1 MSATASM
8 GLVAMNGKT
17 RTAPTTSYATKIAR
31 QTLIFQTAMS
41 QKTKSTLRSIVIIAI
56 IVLAAYFLNGE
67 YQSHLEQ
74 KAIDTTGLEVLAFQ
88 HALVESSK
96 TGKPVLADLSAIWCP
111 SSRRLDTEVLTNEM
125 VKSKTES
132 DYVFARIEYE
142 SDEGA
147 EFMEKYQFS
156 GFPSLHLLDGQV
168 NKLKN
173 LPRIFSPKNSWRPF
187 KRLSNY
193 PQATR
198 NP

>member
-1 MSATASM
+1 M
-8 GLVAMNGKT
+8 GLVAMNWKT
-17 RTAPTTSYATKIAR
+17 LTAPTTSYAATIAR

-56 IVLAAYFLNGE
+56 IILAAYFLNAE

-88 HALVESSK
+88 QALVESSK
-96 TGKPVLADLSAIWCP
+96 IGKPVLANLSAIWCP
-111 SSRRLDTEVLTNEM
+111 SSPRLDTEVLTNEM

-147 EFMEKYQFS
+147 EFIEKYQFS

-168 NKLKN
+168 NKLRN
-173 LPRIFSPKNSWRPF
+173 LLRTFSSKHSWRPF
-187 KRLSNY
+187 KRLFNY
-193 PQATR
+193 PQAAR

>member
-17 RTAPTTSYATKIAR
+17 RTAPTTSYAAKIAR
-31 QTLIFQTAMS
+31 QTLIFQTTIS
-41 QKTKSTLRSIVIIAI
+41 QKAKSTLRSIVIIA
-56 IVLAAYFLNGE
+56 LGAYFLNLE

-74 KAIDTTGLEVLAFQ
+74 KAIETTGLEVLAFQ
-88 HALVESSK
+88 HTLLESSK

-111 SSRRLDTEVLTNEM
+111 SSRRLDTEALANEM

-132 DYVFARIEYE
+132 DYIFARIEYE

-147 EFMEKYQFS
+147 EFMEKYQFP
-156 GFPSLHLLDGQV
+156 GFPSPLLIDGQV

-173 LPRIFSPKNSWRPF
+173 LPRTFF
-187 KRLSNY
+187 LV
-193 PQATR
+193 AL
-198 NP
+198 

>member
-1 MSATASM
+1 M

-17 RTAPTTSYATKIAR
+17 LTAPTTSYAATIAR

-56 IVLAAYFLNGE
+56 IILAAYFLSAE
-67 YQSHLEQ
+67 YQSQLEQ
-74 KAIDTTGLEVLAFQ
+74 KAIDTTGLEALAFQ
-88 HALVESSK
+88 QAIVESSK
-96 TGKPVLADLSAIWCP
+96 IGKPVLADLSAIWCP
-111 SSRRLDTEVLTNEM
+111 SSPRIDTEVLTNEM

-132 DYVFARIEYE
+132 DYVFALIEYE

-147 EFMEKYQFS
+147 EFIEKYQFS
-156 GFPSLHLLDGQV
+156 RFPSLHLLDGQV

-173 LPRIFSPKNSWRPF
+173 LLRIFSPKHSWRPF

-193 PQATR
+193 PQAAR

>member
-1 MSATASM
+1 M

-17 RTAPTTSYATKIAR
+17 RTAPTTSYAAKIAR
-31 QTLIFQTAMS
+31 QTLIFQTTIS
-41 QKTKSTLRSIVIIAI
+41 QKAKSTLRSIVIIA
-56 IVLAAYFLNGE
+56 LGAYFLNLE

-74 KAIDTTGLEVLAFQ
+74 KAIETTGLEVLAFQ
-88 HALVESSK
+88 HTLLESSK

-132 DYVFARIEYE
+132 DYVFARIKYE

-156 GFPSLHLLDGQV
+156 GFSSFLRLDGQV

-173 LPRIFSPKNSWRPF
+173 LLPEEF
-187 KRLSNY
+187 L
-193 PQATR
+193 AAL
-198 NP
+198 

>member
-1 MSATASM
+1 M

-17 RTAPTTSYATKIAR
+17 LTAPTTSYAATIAR

-56 IVLAAYFLNGE
+56 IILAAYFLSAE
-67 YQSHLEQ
+67 YQSQLEQ

-88 HALVESSK
+88 QAIVESSK
-96 TGKPVLADLSAIWCP
+96 IGKPVLADLSAIWCP
-111 SSRRLDTEVLTNEM
+111 SSPRIDTEVLTNEM
-125 VKSKTES
+125 VKSKTEN
-132 DYVFARIEYE
+132 DYVFALIEYE

-147 EFMEKYQFS
+147 EFIEKYQFS

-173 LPRIFSPKNSWRPF
+173 LLRIFSPKHSWRPF

-193 PQATR
+193 PQAAR